1 MLQIKK
7 KLVPALG
14 ALGLAVIVG
23 LVAGCG
29 GGGSSSG
36 SSTSSTGS
44 STSSSSS
51 TSGGSTSSSS
61 GSSSTSVVAS
71 GAVSSTPATLA
82 SNQVAV
88 LVSSGSTGA
97 ANIPM
102 VSVQICVPSTS
113 TCATINNIQ
122 LDTGS
127 YGLRLTSQAV
137 NSANNTILSAL
148 PNVMVSGKAVAE
160 CAGFAD
166 GNTWGSVRTADVKLG
181 GETATSLPIHILG
194 DVAQS
199 AAGGS
204 NNACASGTLRDLPD
218 GTSAGIG
225 ANGILGIGT
234 AKYDCGTGCQTT
246 TANNI
251 YYGCTLSSGTLSS
264 CTDTA
269 VPNAQQ
275 VANPVQFFASGNTN
289 GVILNM
295 PSVGSSGA
303 AISASGYLTFG
314 LGTRANN
321 VVPVTGIQTF
331 TTDHFGDVK
340 SATLSGTTYTD
351 STLER
356 AAFFDTGS
364 NGLFFPVGN
373 TGMRLCSDGS
383 GFYCPSSATSL
394 QPSVTGFNGA
404 TASISI
410 SIQNADA
417 LFNSGGFA
425 FNNLGGSSG
434 LLAVDFGMPFF
445 YGRTVYITYD
455 TADSGVL
462 NVGTTASVAF

>member
-1 MLQIKK
+1 M
-7 KLVPALG
+7 
-14 ALGLAVIVG
+14 
-23 LVAGCG
+23 
-29 GGGSSSG
+29 
-36 SSTSSTGS
+36 
-44 STSSSSS
+44 
-51 TSGGSTSSSS
+51 
-61 GSSSTSVVAS
+61 
-71 GAVSSTPATLA
+71 
-82 SNQVAV
+82 
-88 LVSSGSTGA
+88 
-97 ANIPM
+97 PM

-113 TCATINNIQ
+113 NCATINNIQ

-137 NSANNTILSAL
+137 NVASSTILNAL

-166 GNTWGSVRTADVKLG
+166 GNTWGSVRAADVMLG
-181 GETATSLPIHILG
+181 GETAASLPIHILG

-204 NNACASGTLRDLPD
+204 SNPCASGTLRVFPD
-218 GTSAGIG
+218 GTAAGIG

-246 TANNI
+246 TVNNV
-251 YYGCTLSSGTLSS
+251 YYGCTLNSGTLSN

-275 VANPVQFFASGNTN
+275 VANPVRFFASGNTN

-321 VVPVTGIQTF
+321 VVPATGLQTF

-340 SATLSGTTYTD
+340 SATLSGSTYADT
-351 STLER
+351 SGIQR

-373 TGMRLCSDGS
+373 TGMTLCANGS

-394 QPSVTGFNGA
+394 QPSVTGFNGT
-404 TASISI
+404 TASIPI
-410 SIQNADA
+410 SIQNATS

-425 FNNLGGSSG
+425 FNNLGGSAG

-455 TADSGVL
+455 PADSGTL